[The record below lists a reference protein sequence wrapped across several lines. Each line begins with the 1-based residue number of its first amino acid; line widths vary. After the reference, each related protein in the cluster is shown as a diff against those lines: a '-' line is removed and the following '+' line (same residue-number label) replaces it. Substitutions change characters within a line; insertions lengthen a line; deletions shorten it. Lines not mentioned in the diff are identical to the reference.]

1 MDLVINK
8 PEKVCGI
15 VNVGGDKSVTH
26 RALIISA
33 IAEGRTRIFNY
44 SRSKD
49 CQSTAECL
57 RKLSIDIERTKEC
70 YIVKGKGLYGF
81 KEPEDVL
88 DCGNSGT
95 TMRLLASLL
104 AGRDFFSV
112 LSGDGSLRNRPM
124 KRIIEPLTLMG
135 AKIYARK
142 NGLAPLCIAPARLKG
157 IDYIIPVASA
167 QVKSALML
175 ALLYADG
182 LGVIEESS
190 ETRDHTERMF
200 EAFSISFKKT
210 GNRIEVFSGQRFNGI
225 DVNVPDDISSA
236 AFFLTLG
243 AIAHDSEIVIKDTGI
258 NPTRTGIIEILQQA
272 GAGIEM
278 LNKRSFGNEPVADI
292 EVSGSE
298 IKPFMIEKEI
308 VPRLIDEIPVLA
320 VAATQ
325 AKGTT
330 IVKDARELRV
340 KETDRLRVI
349 VQELKKMGAR
359 IEERE
364 DGFVVEGRTQLIG
377 AVCDSHNDH
386 RIAMALAIAGLIAE
400 GETVIKNAECINISF
415 PDFISVLEEVCGEDA
430 IATRF

>member
-1 MDLVINK
+1 MDLIVNK
-8 PEKVCGI
+8 PERICGI
-15 VNVGGDKSVTH
+15 VNVGGDKSITH
-26 RALIISA
+26 RALIIGA

-44 SRSKD
+44 SRSLD
-49 CQSTAECL
+49 CQSTADCL
-57 RKLSIDIERTKEC
+57 RELGIEIEWSKDC
-70 YIVKGKGLYGF
+70 YIINGKGLYGVH
-81 KEPEDVL
+81 EPDDVL
-88 DCGNSGT
+88 NCGNSGT
-95 TMRLLASLL
+95 TMRLLAGLL

-112 LSGDGSLRNRPM
+112 LTGDDSLRNRPM
-124 KRIIEPLTLMG
+124 RRIIEPLTLMG

-142 NGLAPLCIAPARLKG
+142 NGFAPLCILPARLKG
-157 IDYIIPVASA
+157 IEYKIPVASA

-182 LGVIEESS
+182 PGVIEESS

-210 GNRIEVFSGQRFNGI
+210 CNRIEVFPGQRFNGVDI
-225 DVNVPDDISSA
+225 VVPNDIYSA

-243 AIAHDSEIVIKDTGI
+243 AIVQDSEIVIKDTGI

-272 GAGIEM
+272 GARIEL
-278 LNKRSFGNEPVADI
+278 LNKKSFSNEPVADI
-292 EVSGSE
+292 KVSGSE
-298 IKPFMIEKEI
+298 IKPFIIEKDI

-325 AKGTT
+325 ANGIT
-330 IVKDARELRV
+330 IVRDAQELRV

-349 VQELKKMGAR
+349 VQELKKIGAR

-364 DGFVVEGRTQLIG
+364 DGFVVEGRTQLMG

-386 RIAMALAIAGLIAE
+386 RIAMALAIAGLVAE
-400 GETVIKNAECINISF
+400 GKTVIRNAECINISF
-415 PDFISVLEEVCGEDA
+415 PDFINVLKEVCGEDA
-430 IATRF
+430 VATRF